1 MIIHF
6 YSVPFKIYDFI
17 EIYVHHFEVI
27 ATIKVIG
34 RSCHLEAHI
43 LHIFKHFDKC
53 IEVFE
58 YIFFVFFSFCLGSLE
73 CFSILGKILQP
84 IRFRLKTT

>member
-1 MIIHF
+1 MIINF
-6 YSVPFKIYDFI
+6 YSVPFKIYDFT

-53 IEVFE
+53 IEAFE
-58 YIFFVFFSFCLGSLE
+58 YIFFVLFSFCLGSLE
-73 CFSILGKILQP
+73 FYFGKDP
-84 IRFRLKTT
+84 SANKV

>member
-1 MIIHF
+1 MIINF
-6 YSVPFKIYDFI
+6 YSVPFKIYDFT

-58 YIFFVFFSFCLGSLE
+58 YIFYVFFSFCLGSLE
-73 CFSILGKILQP
+73 CFSILGKSLQP

>member
-1 MIIHF
+1 MIINF

-34 RSCHLEAHI
+34 RSCRLEAHI

-53 IEVFE
+53 IEVFKN
-58 YIFFVFFSFCLGSLE
+58 VFLVFLSFGLGSLE
-73 CFSILGKILQP
+73 CFPVLEKIFQP
-84 IRFRLKTT
+84 IRFRLKTD